1 MTRIDDNYVIFVDG
15 YNYVLKRDTHRTAK
29 VKDNDEEQPVY
40 VTIGY
45 YGNFKAALERM
56 LQEDIKEK
64 LAEGTRSLKE
74 AVELVKKRHEYW
86 EKLVK
91 RLTYDE

>member
-1 MTRIDDNYVIFVDG
+1 M
-15 YNYVLKRDTHRTAK
+15 
-29 VKDNDEEQPVY
+29 
-40 VTIGY
+40 TIGY

-56 LQEDIKEK
+56 LQEDIREK

-74 AVELVKKRHEYW
+74 AVELVKERHKYW

-91 RLTYDE
+91 RATCDE

>member
-1 MTRIDDNYVIFVDG
+1 MTRIDDNYVIFMDG

-56 LQEDIKEK
+56 LQEDIREK

-74 AVELVKKRHEYW
+74 AVELVKERHEYW

-91 RLTYDE
+91 RATCDE